1 MRYPFSPDI
10 LDALPEPLAELF
22 RELEQ
27 FLLGEICDRLKLKKQ
42 LNEVTVQDI
51 RVLRSHGIDLDKI
64 KKAIAETAEVSL
76 DQVNTLLD
84 DVVARNQAYYAELVD
99 LARVAA
105 PQRYI
110 DQRDIDAIRK
120 QTQDEFTNL
129 TQSLGF
135 LVTQN
140 GKRVMLEPA
149 KAYQWALDM
158 AEMQVLSGAVSYNA
172 AIRDAVKQL
181 ADSGIR
187 TVQYESGHV
196 DQADVAARR
205 AIMTGVNQVCDKF
218 AEQSAEYLETDHYE
232 ISAHVGARDVDGPNG
247 WENHKAWQGKV
258 YSVKSFDIYPNIYEV
273 CGLGAVDGL
282 NGANCRHK
290 RFPWIEGVSERTWT
304 DEQLAHIDDGHDCDF
319 QGKHY
324 TAYEATQK
332 QRMIERTVRKLK
344 REKLAFDKA
353 GLKDDAV
360 DVSVRIRRLEHEYKA
375 FSKASDLP
383 MQKDRMKVLEYGRKE
398 AAQVRAQS
406 DQYYQNWSKG
416 IGANASIKTLAKYYD
431 VKYNDSPR
439 YELLRGYA
447 NAIEK
452 GDISPLVGFGQY
464 ETTAKEVNSLLVG
477 AVTANGLK
485 IEGFATHFIDR
496 VIGQTSTAHAGMRR
510 GVTVSDTL
518 NALVKPERVS
528 NAYATDDGDLR
539 QRFFG
544 AEAVVTLSVRD
555 KKLIQTNPRNG

>member
-27 FLLGEICDRLKLKKQ
+27 FLLGEICDRLKLSEK

-99 LARVAA
+99 LARVAV

-172 AIRDAVKQL
+172 AIHDAVKQL

-232 ISAHVGARDVDGPNG
+232 ISAHVGARDADGPNG

-290 RFPWIEGVSERTWT
+290 RFAWIEGVSERTWT
-304 DEQLAHIDDGHDCDF
+304 DEQLQHIDDGHDCNF

-344 REKLAFDKA
+344 REELAYKKA
-353 GLKDDAV
+353 GLEEDAQ
-360 DVSVRIRRLEHEYKA
+360 DVRVRIRSLNEQYED
-375 FSKASDLP
+375 FSKAADLP
-383 MQKDRMKVLEYGRKE
+383 LQKERMKVL
-398 AAQVRAQS
+398 
-406 DQYYQNWSKG
+406 
-416 IGANASIKTLAKYYD
+416 
-431 VKYNDSPR
+431 
-439 YELLRGYA
+439 
-447 NAIEK
+447 
-452 GDISPLVGFGQY
+452 
-464 ETTAKEVNSLLVG
+464 
-477 AVTANGLK
+477 
-485 IEGFATHFIDR
+485 H
-496 VIGQTSTAHAGMRR
+496 
-510 GVTVSDTL
+510 
-518 NALVKPERVS
+518 
-528 NAYATDDGDLR
+528 
-539 QRFFG
+539 
-544 AEAVVTLSVRD
+544 
-555 KKLIQTNPRNG
+555 